1 MLSTKL
7 VDGREFVDYIYD
19 GRRAVAERPMLFIH
33 RHHRAHRFVMDL
45 LNDNVLQCFNIVGW
59 VSGRVILRCWCGYLS
74 GERCRLFAYSP
85 VDATVSKTSSL
96 ASFKSRLVYLSVT
109 GYTQTVL
116 EKRPLNG
123 YRPLVVAVKR
133 EKISE
138 LNFSVRKP
146 KT

>member
-1 MLSTKL
+1 MVICL
-7 VDGREFVDYIYD
+7 
-19 GRRAVAERPMLFIH
+19 ERGADCLHIVQLMPLYPK
-33 RHHRAHRFVMDL
+33 HHL
-45 LNDNVLQCFNIVGW
+45 LPHLNPGCM
-59 VSGRVILRCWCGYLS
+59 
-74 GERCRLFAYSP
+74 
-85 VDATVSKTSSL
+85 
-96 ASFKSRLVYLSVT
+96 VYLSVT

>member
-1 MLSTKL
+1 
-7 VDGREFVDYIYD
+7 
-19 GRRAVAERPMLFIH
+19 
-33 RHHRAHRFVMDL
+33 MDL

-59 VSGRVILRCWCGYLS
+59 VSGKVKLRCWCGYLP

-138 LNFSVRKP
+138 LNFSVLKP